1 MLNDSR
7 RRGVLLRANVMWHGT
22 VPLVLNYR
30 YCDVNET
37 LRFLLANVSRDWRSL
52 VDLFLSLSAFEP
64 SAVLIEKHES
74 EFDAIGQRLI
84 FSSREVVEWFR
95 RTSRVQSKGAN

>member
-1 MLNDSR
+1 MSTN
-7 RRGVLLRANVMWHGT
+7 T
-22 VPLVLNYR
+22 PI
-30 YCDVNET
+30 
-37 LRFLLANVSRDWRSL
+37 LAGERLARLAFV
-52 VDLFLSLSAFEP
+52 VDLLLSLSAFEP

-84 FSSREVVEWFR
+84 FSSLEVVEWFR

>member
-1 MLNDSR
+1 
-7 RRGVLLRANVMWHGT
+7 V
-22 VPLVLNYR
+22 
-30 YCDVNET
+30 
-37 LRFLLANVSRDWRSL
+37 

-84 FSSREVVEWFR
+84 FSSLEVVEWFR
-95 RTSRVQSKGAN
+95 RTSRVQSKGAINEQRRS